1 VADREPCVRC
11 GDGVPLDARECPYC
25 DASALV
31 DLLVDEPVTD
41 GRKRFRLAR
50 AVSALGV
57 GSLPSAEIQQALLKK
72 DGVVAR
78 AVTRAF
84 AIRAY
89 QALEAEGVGSSLVH
103 SSMLSRA
110 SGRSVPWKPIA
121 LGLVLVAVA
130 ALGVLNWRRLGTAS
144 PAATAPS
151 PAATAT
157 PLPADIPRA
166 TSLGTKELAARCLP
180 STVSIRCPGSIGS
193 GFFVTDELVLTNE
206 HVVCPGGG
214 PIEVVRSDGQK
225 QTGVAIQSDKALDLA
240 LIRVAGAGAVPLPFG
255 DVADLVVGEQVMVIG
270 SPVGLEFTVHP
281 GIVSNRARTFLGL
294 SYVQIDAKV
303 NPGNSGGPVL
313 NDRGQVVAVV
323 SLKHM
328 GAEGIGLALP
338 INYAWSGSSPLVPAP
353 AAGNSSAFASMKAKA
368 DEENR
373 EMREA
378 VARAEALPAL
388 LGGQMDAYGRLAVR
402 IGRMANAPPAFETV
416 TLKLTRGGEEVCTL
430 LGDVSEWKAQPA
442 KAVLEPRLE
451 SWMESNQL
459 DRTVFVG
466 EAPLRIDQCPREK
479 MRGGGLVLELMG
491 ANPLVARAAVH

>member
-1 VADREPCVRC
+1 
-11 GDGVPLDARECPYC
+11 
-25 DASALV
+25 
-31 DLLVDEPVTD
+31 
-41 GRKRFRLAR
+41 
-50 AVSALGV
+50 V
-57 GSLPSAEIQQALLKK
+57 GA
-72 DGVVAR
+72 
-78 AVTRAF
+78 
-84 AIRAY
+84 
-89 QALEAEGVGSSLVH
+89 
-103 SSMLSRA
+103 
-110 SGRSVPWKPIA
+110 
-121 LGLVLVAVA
+121 
-130 ALGVLNWRRLGTAS
+130 
-144 PAATAPS
+144 
-151 PAATAT
+151 
-157 PLPADIPRA
+157 
-166 TSLGTKELAARCLP
+166 
-180 STVSIRCPGSIGS
+180 
-193 GFFVTDELVLTNE
+193 GFFVGDGLVLTNH
-206 HVVCPGGG
+206 HVLCSDGSPLKVAMSDGRESVG
-214 PIEVVRSDGQK
+214 VVSRSDEE
-225 QTGVAIQSDKALDLA
+225 LDLA
-240 LIRVAGAGAVPLPFG
+240 LVSVSGLSAPTLALGDAGALDVG
-255 DVADLVVGEQVMVIG
+255 DRILIVG
-270 SPVGLEFTVHP
+270 SPVGMDFTVHEGMVSAMGRVIL
-281 GIVSNRARTFLGL
+281 GI
-294 SYVQIDAKV
+294 SYIQLDAKV